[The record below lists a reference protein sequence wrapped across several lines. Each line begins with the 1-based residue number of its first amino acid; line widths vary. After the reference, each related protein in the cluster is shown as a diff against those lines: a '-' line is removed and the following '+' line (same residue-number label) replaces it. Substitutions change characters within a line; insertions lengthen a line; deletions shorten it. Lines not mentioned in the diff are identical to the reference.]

1 MTLPRS
7 RKALVLIAWIGALA
21 AALVV
26 IVRSPFVA
34 DLSAFLPSNADE
46 TQQVLIDQL
55 KAGTPARTL
64 MVGLEGG
71 DAEARADASRT
82 LAASLRAGGH
92 FEQVNN
98 GEDDAWS
105 GVGTWVFERRYQ
117 LSPAVTREHFEP
129 AGLRAAIDETL
140 SLLGTP
146 AGAIVK
152 PLLERDPTGETQRIA
167 ESLIPAQAPRTDRGV
182 WVGREAPR
190 AVLMLV
196 TRAAGADLDGQSA
209 ALQAIRS
216 GFEPLAARGLTLLVS
231 GPPKFSV
238 DSRAQIEREIHWLAL
253 AGTLLMGALL
263 LVAFASPLALVA
275 AFLPVGS
282 GVIAGIA
289 AVSLGFGSVH
299 GVTLG
304 FGATL
309 IGEAV
314 DYAIYYLI
322 QARGHAAAA
331 PGAGWRGW
339 HASGWPTIRLG
350 LLTSVCGFAALLFSG
365 FPGLAQLG
373 VFSITGLCA
382 AAATA
387 RFVLPVLLP
396 DGTRGIGWRPQLA
409 RTARAA
415 TRRLPRS
422 RWLWVALGIGAAAT
436 IARHG
441 ELWDAELASLSPV
454 PREAIELDTRLRADV
469 TAGDAGG
476 LVVVQGPDAETVL
489 QRTEAATTQL
499 EALVEQHVLAGLT
512 SVTRLLPSQAT
523 QRSRLAA
530 LPEPAA
536 LRQALD
542 AATQGGP
549 LRAERLG
556 PFVEAVAQARSARL
570 ETPETLRG
578 TAVAP
583 LIDALL
589 TRHDDGRWTAL
600 LPVQPAGD
608 VLDIA
613 AVRSALAGLPQTHVL
628 EVGPELKRLYQ
639 RYLREARNHALLG
652 VLGVIAI
659 VAWSL
664 RSLRRVLAVCRP
676 LLLAVLITLGGLAEL
691 DVQLGIL
698 HLVGLLLVVAVGS
711 NYALFFDLLHTRDEI
726 DDDTLA
732 SLLLANLTTV
742 AGFGLIAMSE
752 IPALSA
758 IGRVVGPGA
767 LLAMVLAAAFAPRRR
782 QAA

>member
-1 MTLPRS
+1 MTLSGS
-7 RKALVLIAWIGALA
+7 RKALVLIAWLGALA

-64 MVGLEGG
+64 MVGIAGG
-71 DAEARADASRT
+71 DATARAEASRT
-82 LAASLRAGGH
+82 LAAALRASGA

-98 GEDDAWS
+98 GENDTWA
-105 GVGTWVFERRYQ
+105 GAGTWVFERRYL
-117 LSPAVTREHFEP
+117 LSPAVTREHFAP
-129 AGLRAAIDETL
+129 DGLRAAIDDTL

-167 ESLIPAQAPRTDRGV
+167 EALIPAQAPRTEQGV

-209 ALQAIRS
+209 AIAAIRAA
-216 GFEPLAARGLTLLVS
+216 FEPLAGKGLTLQLS

-238 DSRAQIEREIHWLAL
+238 DSRAQIEREIHWLAIT
-253 AGTLLMGALL
+253 GTLLMGALL
-263 LVAFASPLALVA
+263 LVAFGSPVALVA

-282 GVIAGIA
+282 GVLAGIA
-289 AVSLGFGSVH
+289 TVSLGFGSVH

-304 FGATL
+304 FGSTL

-339 HASGWPTIRLG
+339 LASGWPTIRLG

-373 VFSITGLCA
+373 VFSIAGLFA

-396 DGTRGIGWRPQLA
+396 DGTRGVGWRPQLGRA
-409 RTARAA
+409 ARAA
-415 TRRLPRS
+415 AQWLPRS
-422 RWLWVALGIGAAAT
+422 RWLWLALGLAAALT
-436 IARHG
+436 IVRHG
-441 ELWDAELASLSPV
+441 ELWEAELASLSPV
-454 PREAIELDTRLRADV
+454 PKEAIELDTRLRADV
-469 TAGDAGG
+469 TSGDSGG

-489 QRTEAATTQL
+489 QRTEAATTRL
-499 EALVEQHVLAGLT
+499 EALVEQRVLAGVT
-512 SVTRLLPSQAT
+512 SVARFLPSQAT
-523 QRSRLAA
+523 QRERIAA
-530 LPEPAA
+530 LPERAA
-536 LRQALD
+536 LRSALE
-542 AATQGGP
+542 AATRGGP

-556 PFVEAVAQARSARL
+556 PFVEAVEQARSARP
-570 ETPETLRG
+570 ETPESVRDS
-578 TAVAP
+578 AVAP

-589 TRHDDGRWTAL
+589 TPHDDGRWTAL
-600 LPVQPAGD
+600 LPVQPAGET
-608 VLDIA
+608 LDIA
-613 AVRSALAGLPQTHVL
+613 AVRTALAGLPQTHVL
-628 EVGPELKRLYQ
+628 EVGPELRRLYQ
-639 RYLREARNHALLG
+639 RYLREARTQALLG

-664 RSLRRVLAVCRP
+664 RSLRRVLEVCRP
-676 LLLAVLITLGGLAEL
+676 LLLAVVITLGGLAAL
-691 DVQLGIL
+691 GVQLGIL
-698 HLVGLLLVVAVGS
+698 HLVGLLLIVAVGS
-711 NYALFFDLLHTRDEI
+711 NYALFFDLLHTRDDI

-767 LLAMVLAAAFAPRRR
+767 LLALLLAAAFAPRRR